1 MKCKSMAMIAAI
13 AGVLAVM
20 GGWAIA
26 AQDKYTVKVPN
37 GLSFADF
44 RGYEDWQ
51 AVGPSHTDATNVV
64 RLIVANPVMISAY
77 KHGIAGNGKPFPEG
91 SKIAKIEW
99 KPKKLTSPPFSAS
112 TPDTV
117 PGDLTQVEL
126 IE

>member
-1 MKCKSMAMIAAI
+1 MAMIAAI
-13 AGVLAVM
+13 KGVLTVM
-20 GGWAIA
+20 VGWAIA

-51 AVGPSHTDATNVV
+51 AVGPSHTDATNVM

-77 KHGIAGNGKPFPEG
+77 KNGIPGNGKPFPEC

-99 KPKKLTSPPFSAS
+99 RPKKGHGSPVFC
-112 TPDTV
+112 
-117 PGDLTQVEL
+117 EL
-126 IE
+126 ARHGAW